1 LNEHI
6 TILFHIPSKK
16 STTNSPS
23 AIYLNDL
30 LHLAKFGKGK
40 KKTDTTVLLL
50 MVGDERKI

>member
-1 LNEHI
+1 LNGHI

-40 KKTDTTVLLL
+40 KKNRHYCVAAD
-50 MVGDERKI
+50 GRR